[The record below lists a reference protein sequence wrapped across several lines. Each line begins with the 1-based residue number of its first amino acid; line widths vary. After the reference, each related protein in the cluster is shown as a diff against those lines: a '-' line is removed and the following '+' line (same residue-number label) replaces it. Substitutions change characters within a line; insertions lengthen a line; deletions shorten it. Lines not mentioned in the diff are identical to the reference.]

1 MDALHH
7 DCVEI
12 LMRLSNTNDCEFH
25 DHYALL
31 LNKVERIF
39 RTEEQW
45 MEEINFSELK
55 HHREQHASILG
66 TLYHGQTKVMA
77 GNFEA
82 GRDIIDNLLPQWLLF
97 HSSTMD
103 TALANELQL
112 TAQAD

>member
-12 LMRLSNTNDCEFH
+12 LSRLSTALDLEFR
-25 DHYALL
+25 DGYDSL

-66 TLYHGQTKVMA
+66 SLYQGQAKIMT
-77 GNFEA
+77 GNVQA
-82 GRDIIDNLLPQWLLF
+82 GRDIIEKLLPEWLLF
-97 HSSTMD
+97 HATTMD
-103 TALANELQL
+103 TALANEMQMA
-112 TAQAD
+112 AQAS